1 VIPYGRQSISDE
13 DVAAV
18 ERVLRSDWITQG
30 PAITR
35 FERGMAEYTGARHG
49 VAVANA
55 TGALHLACLALG
67 VGKGDL
73 VWTSPNTF
81 LASANCALYCGAD
94 VDFVDI
100 DPGTYNLCVD
110 QLETKL
116 RAAQAAGRLP
126 KVLIPVHFAGQ
137 SCDMRA
143 IHALARQ
150 YGFRIIEDASHAVGA
165 DYADGK
171 VGNCRYSDITVFSFH
186 PVKILTT
193 GEGGMLLSNDDALH
207 RQLGLLRSHGMVR
220 DPADLEDQGQGAWY
234 YEQHTL
240 GYNYRITDIQAALG
254 LSQLGRLDA
263 FVARRRAIA
272 ARYTTLLADLPVT
285 TPFQAAYGE
294 SAWHLYPVWIQP
306 GTDGDIAARRKAVF
320 ASLREQGIGVNVHY
334 IPVPT
339 QPYYRKLGFA
349 PGQFPAAERYYAGA
363 ISLPMYFSLSDAE
376 QEQVVDALRRALA

>member
-1 VIPYGRQSISDE
+1 MIPYGRQSISDE

-30 PAITR
+30 PAIMQ
-35 FERGMAEYTGARHG
+35 FERSLADYTGARHG
-49 VAVANA
+49 LAVSNA
-55 TGALHLACLALG
+55 TAGLHLACMALG

-110 QLETKL
+110 KLEAKL

-150 YGFRIIEDASHAVGA
+150 YGFHIIEDASHAVGA
-165 DYADGK
+165 DYEGGK

-220 DPADLEDQGQGAWY
+220 DPADLEDHGQGAWY

-306 GTDGDIAARRKAVF
+306 GADGDVAARRKAVF
-320 ASLREQGIGVNVHY
+320 ASMREQGIGVNVHY

>member
-1 VIPYGRQSISDE
+1 MIPYGRQSISDE

-30 PAITR
+30 PAITQ
-35 FERGMAEYTGARHG
+35 FERSLAEYTGARHG
-49 VAVANA
+49 LAVSNA
-55 TGALHLACLALG
+55 TAGLHLACLALG

-110 QLETKL
+110 KLEAKL

-207 RQLGLLRSHGMVR
+207 RQLSLLRSHGMVR
-220 DPADLEDQGQGAWY
+220 DPADLDDHGQGAWY
-234 YEQHTL
+234 YEQHAL

-272 ARYTTLLADLPVT
+272 ARYTTLLAGLPVT

-294 SAWHLYPVWIQP
+294 SAWHLYPIWIEP
-306 GTDGDIAARRKAVF
+306 GADGDVAARRKAVF

-334 IPVPT
+334 IPVPN
-339 QPYYRKLGFA
+339 QPYYRRLGFK
-349 PGQFPAAERYYAGA
+349 PGQFPQAERYYSGA
-363 ISLPMYFSLSDAE
+363 ISLPMYYSLTDAE
-376 QEQVVDALRRALA
+376 QDQVVEAVRKALA

>member
-1 VIPYGRQSISDE
+1 VIPYGRQSISDD

-30 PAITR
+30 PAITQ

-49 VAVANA
+49 LAVANA
-55 TGALHLACLALG
+55 TAALHLACLALG

-100 DPGTYNLCVD
+100 DPRTYNLCVD
-110 QLETKL
+110 KLEAKL

-143 IHALARQ
+143 IHALAQQ

-165 DYADGK
+165 DYAGGK

-220 DPADLEDQGQGAWY
+220 DPADLEDHGQGAWY
-234 YEQHTL
+234 YEQHAL

-272 ARYTTLLADLPVT
+272 ARYTMLLADLPVT

-306 GTDGDIAARRKAVF
+306 GADGDVAARRKAVF

-334 IPVPT
+334 IPVPN
-339 QPYYRKLGFA
+339 QPYYRRLGFK
-349 PGQFPAAERYYAGA
+349 PGQFPQAERYYSGA
-363 ISLPMYFSLSDAE
+363 ISLPMYYSLTDAE
-376 QEQVVDALRRALA
+376 QDQVVEAVRKALA

>member
-1 VIPYGRQSISDE
+1 VIPYGRQSISDD

-30 PAITR
+30 PAITQ

-49 VAVANA
+49 LAVANA
-55 TGALHLACLALG
+55 TAALHLACLALG

-100 DPGTYNLCVD
+100 DPRTYNLCVD
-110 QLETKL
+110 KLEAKL

-143 IHALARQ
+143 IHALAQQ

-165 DYADGK
+165 DYAGGK

-220 DPADLEDQGQGAWY
+220 DPADLEDHGQGAWY
-234 YEQHTL
+234 YEQHAL
-240 GYNYRITDIQAALG
+240 GFNYRITDLQAALG

-306 GTDGDIAARRKAVF
+306 DADGDVATRRKAVF

-334 IPVPT
+334 IPVPN
-339 QPYYRKLGFA
+339 QPYYQRLGFK
-349 PGQFPAAERYYAGA
+349 PGQFPQAERYYSGA
-363 ISLPMYFSLSDAE
+363 ISLPMYYSLTDAE
-376 QEQVVDALRRALA
+376 QDQVVEAVRKALA

>member
-1 VIPYGRQSISDE
+1 MIPYGRQSISDE

-30 PAITR
+30 PAITQ
-35 FERGMAEYTGARHG
+35 FERSLAEYTGARHG
-49 VAVANA
+49 LAVSNA
-55 TGALHLACLALG
+55 TAGLHLACLALG

-110 QLETKL
+110 KLEAKL

-207 RQLGLLRSHGMVR
+207 RQLSLLRSHGMVR
-220 DPADLEDQGQGAWY
+220 DPADLDDHGQGAWY

-272 ARYTTLLADLPVT
+272 ARYTTLLAGLPVT

-294 SAWHLYPVWIQP
+294 SAWHLYPIWIEP
-306 GTDGDIAARRKAVF
+306 GADGDVAARRKAVF

-334 IPVPT
+334 IPVPN
-339 QPYYRKLGFA
+339 QPYYRRLGFK
-349 PGQFPAAERYYAGA
+349 PGQFPQAERYYSGA
-363 ISLPMYFSLSDAE
+363 ISLPMYYSLTDAE
-376 QEQVVDALRRALA
+376 QDQVVEAVRKALA

>member
-30 PAITR
+30 PAITQ
-35 FERGMAEYTGARHG
+35 FERSLAEYTGARHG
-49 VAVANA
+49 LAVANA
-55 TGALHLACLALG
+55 TAGLHLACLALG

-100 DPGTYNLCVD
+100 DPRTYNLCVD
-110 QLETKL
+110 KLEAKL
-116 RAAQAAGRLP
+116 RTAQAAGRLP

-143 IHALARQ
+143 IHALALQ

-165 DYADGK
+165 DYAGGK
-171 VGNCRYSDITVFSFH
+171 VGNCRYSDVTVFSFH

-220 DPADLEDQGQGAWY
+220 DPADLEDHGQGAWY

-306 GTDGDIAARRKAVF
+306 GADGDIAARRKAVF

-349 PGQFPAAERYYAGA
+349 PGQFPAAEHYYAGA

-376 QEQVVDALRRALA
+376 QEQVVDALRGALA

>member
-30 PAITR
+30 PAIMQ
-35 FERGMAEYTGARHG
+35 FERSLADYTGARHG
-49 VAVANA
+49 LAVSNA
-55 TGALHLACLALG
+55 TAGLHLACMALG

-110 QLETKL
+110 KLEAKL

-150 YGFRIIEDASHAVGA
+150 YGFHIIEDASHAVGA
-165 DYADGK
+165 DYEGGK

-220 DPADLEDQGQGAWY
+220 DPADLEDHGQGAWY

-306 GTDGDIAARRKAVF
+306 GADGDVAARRKAVF
-320 ASLREQGIGVNVHY
+320 ASMREQGIGVNVHY